1 MKIIESTL
9 SEFETRHRGRLF
21 NGSSSPLSFFSWHFP
36 INGPEGNLWQKI
48 IYYDIVKNEKL
59 LHPLRG
65 FARKTQAIN
74 ESCSPLDFHSFFVL
88 GKDFCTL
95 VLSRV
100 VFHLS
105 TFFLLS
111 VGNVQWEKLKFSCG
125 FKRQQNSKLVCI
137 NFQLLTS
144 LLSFNSTVERNHN
157 QKRYQLVKHFDFL
170 LNFLYR
176 NLN

>member
-9 SEFETRHRGRLF
+9 REFETRHRGSLF

-36 INGPEGNLWQKI
+36 INGPEGNLWHKI

-65 FARKTQAIN
+65 CARKTQSIN

-88 GKDFCTL
+88 EKDFCTL

-105 TFFLLS
+105 TFFFVECGEVS
-111 VGNVQWEKLKFSCG
+111 FGKKIKFSCG
-125 FKRQQNSKLVCI
+125 FKKATKLEI
-137 NFQLLTS
+137 S
-144 LLSFNSTVERNHN
+144 LL
-157 QKRYQLVKHFDFL
+157 
-170 LNFLYR
+170 
-176 NLN
+176 